1 MIMEKYNTDR
11 PITDQSVK
19 EKYQKETGQV
29 HAPADL
35 IRRTKEAV
43 QAEEQRVL
51 SEGAMHK
58 TAAQAAANKT
68 VGETAKEPCGR
79 KYRLALPLTAAAALC
94 IALLSISVIGI
105 GGRTDKSASGG
116 SANMTVNKDIA
127 MDMAKGASD
136 AEAGAEAGTVD
147 MAAGQTQEAE
157 TGVGTVDMA
166 AGQMQ
171 EAETDA
177 GTVDMA
183 AGQVQEAEIDAGAA
197 DAVGAL
203 PESASAAKESLE
215 VTNGGMAA
223 GDAMAD
229 MAESY
234 IDSAYGDCFKI
245 ETMDDMPS
253 FAGES
258 EWESVTV
265 HGVGFQV
272 TCREDG
278 AWCAYTTESSGK
290 IYVISTD
297 LTKEEL
303 SREDFL
309 EKAYELLTDKHE
321 DQ

>member
-68 VGETAKEPCGR
+68 AGETAKEPRGR

-105 GGRTDKSASGG
+105 GGRMDKSASGG

-127 MDMAKGASD
+127 MDMAAGASE
-136 AEAGAEAGTVD
+136 AEAGADAGTVD

-157 TGVGTVDMA
+157 T
-166 AGQMQ
+166 
-171 EAETDA
+171 DA

-183 AGQVQEAEIDAGAA
+183 AGQTQEAEIDAGAA

-215 VTNGGMAA
+215 VTNGGIAA

>member
-68 VGETAKEPCGR
+68 AGETAKEPRGR

-127 MDMAKGASD
+127 MDMAAGASE
-136 AEAGAEAGTVD
+136 AEAGADVGTVD
-147 MAAGQTQEAE
+147 MAAGQT
-157 TGVGTVDMA
+157 
-166 AGQMQ
+166 
-171 EAETDA
+171 
-177 GTVDMA
+177 
-183 AGQVQEAEIDAGAA
+183 QEAEIDAGAA

-215 VTNGGMAA
+215 VTNGGIAA

>member
-19 EKYQKETGQV
+19 EKYQKEIGQV

-68 VGETAKEPCGR
+68 AGETAKEPRGR
-79 KYRLALPLTAAAALC
+79 KYRQALPLTAAAALC

-127 MDMAKGASD
+127 MDMAKGASE
-136 AEAGAEAGTVD
+136 AEAGADAGTMD
-147 MAAGQTQEAE
+147 MAAGQT
-157 TGVGTVDMA
+157 
-166 AGQMQ
+166 
-171 EAETDA
+171 
-177 GTVDMA
+177 
-183 AGQVQEAEIDAGAA
+183 QEAEIDAGAA

-223 GDAMAD
+223 EDAMAD

>member
-1 MIMEKYNTDR
+1 MMEKYNTDR

-68 VGETAKEPCGR
+68 AGETAKEPRGR

-105 GGRTDKSASGG
+105 GGRMDKSASGG

-127 MDMAKGASD
+127 MDMAAGASE
-136 AEAGAEAGTVD
+136 AEAGADAGTVD

-157 TGVGTVDMA
+157 T
-166 AGQMQ
+166 
-171 EAETDA
+171 DA

-183 AGQVQEAEIDAGAA
+183 AGQTQEAEIDAGAA

-215 VTNGGMAA
+215 VTNGGIAA

>member
-19 EKYQKETGQV
+19 EKYQKEIGQV

-68 VGETAKEPCGR
+68 AGETAKEPRGR
-79 KYRLALPLTAAAALC
+79 KYRQALPLTAAAALC

-127 MDMAKGASD
+127 MDMAKGASE
-136 AEAGAEAGTVD
+136 AEAGADAGTVD
-147 MAAGQTQEAE
+147 MAAGQT
-157 TGVGTVDMA
+157 
-166 AGQMQ
+166 
-171 EAETDA
+171 
-177 GTVDMA
+177 
-183 AGQVQEAEIDAGAA
+183 QEAEIDAGAA

-223 GDAMAD
+223 EDAMAD

>member
-19 EKYQKETGQV
+19 EKYQKEIGQV

-68 VGETAKEPCGR
+68 AGETAKEPRGR
-79 KYRLALPLTAAAALC
+79 KYRQALPLTAAAALC

-127 MDMAKGASD
+127 MDMAAGASE
-136 AEAGAEAGTVD
+136 AEAGADVGTVD
-147 MAAGQTQEAE
+147 MAAGQT
-157 TGVGTVDMA
+157 
-166 AGQMQ
+166 
-171 EAETDA
+171 
-177 GTVDMA
+177 
-183 AGQVQEAEIDAGAA
+183 QEAEIDAGAA

-223 GDAMAD
+223 EDAMAD